1 VIRAVV
7 KWSYVKGASGLGKA
21 KAHINYIQ
29 FREGEDRGRG
39 PREFFNEDKEHVLGR
54 AIKERLDELEQR
66 GVQVHKFILS
76 PGIENVEMREYT
88 REMMDNLSRSKGLD
102 LEWYAVEH
110 RNTEH
115 QHAHVVVMGTDF
127 NGRKVEFDREDSKH
141 MRQWG
146 DRYLER
152 EHQLERYLDREI
164 ERLLKEPERVPE
176 LEYKRARGDK
186 DYERWMYGDE
196 RDKRDRGD
204 AERDRREWELLD
216 KDLHKAFKQERSAGR
231 PTTYKQ
237 YQTESAGRLLD
248 FHEKH
253 QEREAQ
259 EYWQDI
265 AENFP
270 ELAKDAQRELQWLDQ
285 LAQDRPQKEREPD
298 LDKLLDG
305 LDPVDREM
313 RDFIDR
319 EWKDLE
325 REGVDLWERQRLD
338 DKTRDAIDPIRNI
351 FGAGEKEKEPEREAE
366 IEHTPQPE
374 PEQEPDRG
382 DAWQTFEA
390 DRSTRGEMGR
400 EEENER
406 DRGDDRDDPEHTFG
420 R

>member
-1 VIRAVV
+1 V

-29 FREGEDRGRG
+29 FRGGEDRERR
-39 PREFFNEDKEHVLGR
+39 PREFFNEDKDHVLGR
-54 AIKERLDELEQR
+54 EIKERLDELEQR

-88 REMMDNLSRSKGLD
+88 REMMENLSRSKGLD

-115 QHAHVVVMGTDF
+115 QHTHVVVIGTDR
-127 NGRKVEFDREDSKH
+127 NGRTVQFDRDDSKD

-152 EHQLERYLDREI
+152 EHQLERYLDKEVQ
-164 ERLLKEPERVPE
+164 RLLKEPERIPE
-176 LEYKRARGDK
+176 LEYKRARGDE
-186 DYERWMYGDE
+186 DFERWMYGDE
-196 RDKRDRGD
+196 RDKRKRGD

-216 KDLHKAFKQERSAGR
+216 KDLHKAFKPERSLGR
-231 PTTYKQ
+231 RTTYKQ

-259 EYWQDI
+259 EYWREI
-265 AENFP
+265 AEKFP
-270 ELAKDAQRELQWLDQ
+270 ELAKDAQRELQWLDR

-313 RDFIDR
+313 RDFVDR
-319 EWKDLE
+319 ELKDLE
-325 REGVDLWERQRLD
+325 REGVDLWQGHKLD
-338 DKTRDAIDPIRNI
+338 DKTRDAIDPMRNL

-374 PEQEPDRG
+374 PEKERDRD

-390 DRSTRGEMGR
+390 DRSTREQMGR
-400 EEENER
+400 EEDER
-406 DRGDDRDDPEHTFG
+406 DRDDRDDPEHTFG